1 LTLLQAALHDEAL
14 PDEALPDK
22 ALPDEVLFDAALQ
35 AALALPKT
43 AAAAAVALNGKRIVG
58 VDPGWRNIVSLFS
71 EYATY

>member
-1 LTLLQAALHDEAL
+1 MTLLQAALHDEAL

-43 AAAAAVALNGKRIVG
+43 AAAAVALNGKRIVG
-58 VDPGWRNIVSLFS
+58 VDPGWRNIVSLFA